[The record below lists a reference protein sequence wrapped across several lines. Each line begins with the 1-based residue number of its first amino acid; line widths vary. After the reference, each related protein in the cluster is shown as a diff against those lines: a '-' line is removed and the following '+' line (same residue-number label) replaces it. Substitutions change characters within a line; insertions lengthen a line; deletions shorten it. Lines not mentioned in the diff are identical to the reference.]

1 MSESLS
7 NLNDLTTRM
16 NAPNDPTLNEY
27 GEVETVDEKL
37 SRATLLIKDA
47 QETLLSAQ
55 ATEKI
60 LALKDDEIVLLK
72 EQLRMSLSDL
82 EAAISEIAHVNEDAV
97 KLAKATK
104 VIQVVQETVVKTRAA
119 IQEAEIQ
126 FLKESLRSA
135 IAEVAALKA

>member
-16 NAPNDPTLNEY
+16 NAPIEPTLNEY

-82 EAAISEIAHVNEDAV
+82 EAAISEIAHV
-97 KLAKATK
+97 
-104 VIQVVQETVVKTRAA
+104 RGCR
-119 IQEAEIQ
+119 
-126 FLKESLRSA
+126 FESLRL
-135 IAEVAALKA
+135 ALKALSVDEFILRYSSSGVKPFTDSL